1 MFDKAKAIRYEQ
13 PKNCILFRRQN
24 LFHIRLK
31 KGSAKKK
38 KEELIVILYFKFPVI
53 ETGYDFDIVV
63 AVSFVYI
70 LGIAA

>member
-24 LFHIRLK
+24 LFHTRLK
-31 KGSAKKK
+31 KESAKKK
-38 KEELIVILYFKFPVI
+38 KGLIIILYFKFPAI
-53 ETGYDFDIVV
+53 ETGYDFDVVV